1 MNSRLVRLAQ
11 QTEIIS
17 LRRINRLDCIQ
28 DMESV
33 YSVLR
38 NKPLNI
44 NHIKFNFQTFN
55 QTVSVARLNNITDR
69 QKICEKLFTM
79 DRYS

>member
-1 MNSRLVRLAQ
+1 MNSLLVCLAQ

-17 LRRINRLDCIQ
+17 LRRIKRLICTQ
-28 DMESV
+28 DTESV

-38 NKPLNI
+38 NKPLNR
-44 NHIKFNFQTFN
+44 NHIKFNFQRVN
-55 QTVSVARLNNITDR
+55 QTVSVATLNNITDR
-69 QKICEKLFTM
+69 QKLCEKLFTM